1 VARIPAWV
9 VDAGLA
15 AAVAV
20 AGTLTIP
27 VAPEPGARPPDL
39 LAYALGWTTGAVLL
53 ARRRWPLAVL
63 AASLATLQLY
73 YTLDYPGMSAAVPL
87 AVALY
92 TAGPPVICGGRCW
105 WPPGSWSGRL
115 SSCCS

>member
-1 VARIPAWV
+1 VARSPAWV

-15 AAVAV
+15 VAVAV
-20 AGTLTIP
+20 AVAVTIP

-63 AASLATLQLY
+63 VASFATLQLY

-92 TAGPPVICGGRCW
+92 TAGATGHLRWALLV
-105 WPPGSWSGRL
+105 PPGSWSGRL
-115 SSCCS
+115 LSCCS